1 MVTVPEPM
9 VTRWEGAYRFYEQ
22 ANAVAGSGRVN
33 EVVVADM
40 VRASREV
47 AAAWRVFT
55 RLDGLPWWVLAAV
68 TTAAQAF
75 DAQAREWERRL
86 PKDGDQL

>member
-1 MVTVPEPM
+1 MVPEAM
-9 VTRWEGAYRFYEQ
+9 VTRWEGVYRFYEQ
-22 ANAVAGSGRVN
+22 ANQVAGSGRVN
-33 EVVVADM
+33 AVVVADM

-55 RLDGLPWWVLAAV
+55 RVEGLPWWALAAV

-86 PKDGDQL
+86 PKEGERQ